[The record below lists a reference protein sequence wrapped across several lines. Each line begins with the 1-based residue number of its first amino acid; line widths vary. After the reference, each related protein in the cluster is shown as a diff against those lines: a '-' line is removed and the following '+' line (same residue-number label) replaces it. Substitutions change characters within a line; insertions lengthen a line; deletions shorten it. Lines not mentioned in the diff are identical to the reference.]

1 MRGSVENGERG
12 DIRYRDMQNVFSVQ
26 GDTLVIPLQSNFQV
40 ERTRNG
46 VVCLGR
52 LIPHEK
58 PGVGHPYFR
67 RERVFAMK
75 TLCSLDENG
84 GPPILPQREI
94 ECFQNDKLRKLSVTE
109 PSALQENGT

>member
-52 LIPHEK
+52 LK
-58 PGVGHPYFR
+58 NPGLVTLTAAVGEPGELYEAGYWDKYLR
-67 RERVFAMK
+67 
-75 TLCSLDENG
+75 G
-84 GPPILPQREI
+84 G
-94 ECFQNDKLRKLSVTE
+94 
-109 PSALQENGT
+109 